1 MSIAKVYAS
10 TLCMDNL
17 DKDKFYTECAN
28 NNSLKKKR
36 HSRSRERLECGTWAV
51 KLNIRFQHSRRQL
64 MELARLLE

>member
-28 NNSLKKKR
+28 NNSLKKKTTQ
-36 HSRSRERLECGTWAV
+36 SQSREIGMWDMGCQTQYTLSA
-51 KLNIRFQHSRRQL
+51 
-64 MELARLLE
+64 